1 MSVTG
6 IAALIAAVSFA
17 VIAFAVVYLAIRAT
31 RVLGD
36 AAAVVRQTR
45 AGQEALLARAGATV
59 DRANAQLDAAEAVN
73 ASMGELGEGM
83 ADLASQV
90 NALAGFGRTM
100 AGAVVGG
107 PVGRAAAL
115 AYGVRHAVSL
125 RRGGPKDAV
134 PGRVVG
140 GIEAG
145 SPGVGRRGSAGRG
158 TELSR

>member
-1 MSVTG
+1 MTG

-17 VIAFAVVYLAIRAT
+17 VIAFAVAYLAIRAT

-36 AAAVVRQTR
+36 AAAVIRQTR
-45 AGQEALLARAGATV
+45 AGQEALLARASATV

-73 ASMGELGEGM
+73 TSMDELGKGM

-100 AGAVVGG
+100 AGVVVGG
-107 PVGRAAAL
+107 PVGKAAAL

-125 RRGGPKDAV
+125 RRNGPRNAV
-134 PGRVVG
+134 PGKIVG
-140 GIEAG
+140 GIEGGG
-145 SPGVGRRGSAGRG
+145 SRRAAGRG
-158 TELSR
+158 GEVSS

>member
-1 MSVTG
+1 MSLTG
-6 IAALIAAVSFA
+6 IAALIAAVSVA
-17 VIAFAVVYLAIRAT
+17 VIACAIVYLAIRAT

-45 AGQEALLARAGATV
+45 AGQEALLARASATV

-90 NALAGFGRTM
+90 NAVAGFGRTM

-125 RRGGPKDAV
+125 RRAGPKNAV
-134 PGRVVG
+134 SGRVVG
-140 GIEAG
+140 GIEGG
-145 SPGVGRRGSAGRG
+145 SGQSAGRG